1 MGFSFGVL
9 NAPPLKKVLR
19 ELPGY
24 QANLCQLKKYVQSEM
39 FRLVEVF
46 RISRLEEAS
55 EVTLRELL

>member
-1 MGFSFGVL
+1 MGFSFGVV

-24 QANLCQLKKYVQSEM
+24 QAKLCQLKKYVQSKM

-46 RISRLEEAS
+46 RILHLEEAS

>member
-1 MGFSFGVL
+1 MQT
-9 NAPPLKKVLR
+9 PLKKVLR

-24 QANLCQLKKYVQSEM
+24 QAKLCQLKKYVQSKM

-46 RISRLEEAS
+46 RISHLEEAS